1 LNALAQIGG
10 PLSALG
16 VLGLLLGGNRA
27 SRLAGLGL
35 IAGGGVLVFTPIVP
49 SVGSAFLAAG
59 ALAGVVIVGALA
71 FAFFRWPWLLP
82 VLALACVAARLPL
95 KLDGSTYNL
104 LVPLYAVI
112 GAAAVVLAYEIFRG
126 DERARELGPIAWPLA
141 AFVAWSLLS
150 LVWSPD
156 VHEGSIYLDA
166 FLLPFTLLA
175 VVLVRLRWSRRL
187 LLGLLAELVAMAL
200 VFTFV
205 GIYQWQTREIF
216 WNQKLG
222 VSNAYAPFFRVN
234 SVFWDPSVYG
244 RFLVVAMLG
253 CLVLV
258 IARARRPW
266 LAVATA
272 AIVVLWIGLL
282 LSFSQSSFA
291 ALLAGVVAAALFTW
305 RRRAA
310 IPLTIVAVM
319 VGGLGLATP
328 QLRAKLFDK
337 THGGLSSI
345 TSTRTTLVDRGIR
358 IAVDH
363 PLIGV
368 GVGGFKH
375 AYGELAGIHGL
386 KLSKVASH
394 TTPVTVAAETGIA
407 GLALY
412 VWLLA
417 VALVAAFQR
426 AGPSFLGR
434 VQLVCAIALSAITV
448 HSLFYASF
456 FEDPMV
462 WGFLAI
468 VVGTSTGLARETSV
482 A

>member
-1 LNALAQIGG
+1 
-10 PLSALG
+10 
-16 VLGLLLGGNRA
+16 
-27 SRLAGLGL
+27 
-35 IAGGGVLVFTPIVP
+35 
-49 SVGSAFLAAG
+49 
-59 ALAGVVIVGALA
+59 
-71 FAFFRWPWLLP
+71 
-82 VLALACVAARLPL
+82 
-95 KLDGSTYNL
+95 
-104 LVPLYAVI
+104 
-112 GAAAVVLAYEIFRG
+112 
-126 DERARELGPIAWPLA
+126 
-141 AFVAWSLLS
+141 
-150 LVWSPD
+150 
-156 VHEGSIYLDA
+156 
-166 FLLPFTLLA
+166 
-175 VVLVRLRWSRRL
+175 
-187 LLGLLAELVAMAL
+187 MAL

-394 TTPVTVAAETGIA
+394 TTPVTLAAETGIA

-468 VVGTSTGLARETSV
+468 VVGTSTGLARETS
-482 A
+482 AA